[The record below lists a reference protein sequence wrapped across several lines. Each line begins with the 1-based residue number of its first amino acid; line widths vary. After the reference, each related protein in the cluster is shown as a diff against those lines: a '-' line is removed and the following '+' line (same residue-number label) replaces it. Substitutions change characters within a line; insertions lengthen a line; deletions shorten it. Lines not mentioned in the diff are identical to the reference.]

1 MAAVV
6 SLLAAVHAAPP
17 PHDGKPEP
25 AVFIEKLRAGREQTI
40 VYYGTSLTQAGA
52 WTRFLTEELTAKFP
66 GQVTARNSGGPGMHS
81 GWGLR
86 NVDERVIAHKPDVV
100 FIEFAINDAGR
111 HNKSRPFF
119 AGPTT
124 VDPLS
129 ISIRTVYN
137 GPRRWTE
144 ATANRFRE
152 VR

>member
-1 MAAVV
+1 MHRGIVV
-6 SLLAAVHAAPP
+6 QTGDESKQI
-17 PHDGKPEP
+17 G
-25 AVFIEKLRAGREQTI
+25 LRCRLVEAM
-40 VYYGTSLTQAGA
+40 Y
-52 WTRFLTEELTAKFP
+52 LTE
-66 GQVTARNSGGPGMHS
+66 NSGFRT
-81 GWGLR
+81 GLLFVSNLDLACR
-86 NVDERVIAHKPDVV
+86 ILTDQYGGEFRSHTRRLCERSDRISQTFSNRGGD
-100 FIEFAINDAGR
+100 EFAINDAGR